1 MPRSIPHVEVAY
13 LVDPAR
19 VETMNVLGPTI
30 QFLTP
35 SDESNAPCI
44 MRGTIPAGVSI
55 PLHSHGDPET
65 FVTISGSVEGL
76 VYSEEEQKWVRI
88 GSGDIFHVPGHAKH
102 AWRNDGDVPA
112 VMLVIS
118 TSKIGRFFRELA
130 TAAVPDA
137 PNTDLSPEQILR
149 FHEIS
154 RRYGYWN
161 ASPEENA
168 RVGIN
173 V

>member
-1 MPRSIPHVEVAY
+1 
-13 LVDPAR
+13 
-19 VETMNVLGPTI
+19 
-30 QFLTP
+30 
-35 SDESNAPCI
+35 
-44 MRGTIPAGVSI
+44 
-55 PLHSHGDPET
+55 
-65 FVTISGSVEGL
+65 
-76 VYSEEEQKWVRI
+76 
-88 GSGDIFHVPGHAKH
+88 
-102 AWRNDGDVPA
+102 
-112 VMLVIS
+112 MLVIS